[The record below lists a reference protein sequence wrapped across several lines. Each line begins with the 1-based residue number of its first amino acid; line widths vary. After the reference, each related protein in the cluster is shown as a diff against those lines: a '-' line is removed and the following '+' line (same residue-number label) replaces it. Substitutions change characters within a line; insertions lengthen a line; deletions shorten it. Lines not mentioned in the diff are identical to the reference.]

1 MMDPTKKS
9 RLMAEINITPFTDVV
24 LVLLIIFMVTT
35 PLIMQTGLTVKL
47 PKAATQELQPTE
59 ENPLKIALQADGQI
73 LLNEVPVS
81 REDLTAALKNR
92 LTQNKNTL
100 VVLQADERVLHGS
113 VVDILDL
120 AKQEGAQRL
129 AIATQA
135 KMPDKLKIEK

>member
-1 MMDPTKKS
+1 MV
-9 RLMAEINITPFTDVV
+9 EINITPFTDVV

-73 LLNEVPVS
+73 LLNDTAVS

-92 LTQNKNTL
+92 LSQNKNTL
-100 VVLQADERVLHGS
+100 VVLQADERVSHGS
-113 VVDILDL
+113 VVEILDL

-135 KMPDKLKIEK
+135 KPPEKDSKQKGGK